1 MGERKGDNE
10 SMQNNERQKKKNY
23 PEQVFSNKNEQILN
37 GILSKSLNMRL

>member
-10 SMQNNERQKKKNY
+10 SMQNNERQKKNH